1 VTWYNVFVAVTSLV
15 VVSATTAHTPRPCLA
30 AGLPPR
36 KCSEPNVKSTGNFE
50 LRAFGAEADFWDGR
64 ASLEVHLPFEWCLAT
79 ELAPPPAPTMA
90 AATSPTRRASADTY
104 RATLHEV
111 DSANHPFAVQTP
123 AATYNATEA
132 DILNVRVPTKISTT
146 YADWLLTNGILVP
159 KLNTPGQGVD
169 LGYNLQLQRWY

>member
-1 VTWYNVFVAVTSLV
+1 VTWYNVLVAVTSLV
-15 VVSATTAHTPRPCLA
+15 VVYAPTAATTRSCRA
-30 AGLPPR
+30 A
-36 KCSEPNVKSTGNFE
+36 EPFIGSIVNFE

-79 ELAPPPAPTMA
+79 EIAPQRTPTSV
-90 AATSPTRRASADTY
+90 AATASADRASADAY
-104 RATLHEV
+104 RALMNEV
-111 DSANHPFAVQTP
+111 NPADRPLAVQPTTT
-123 AATYNATEA
+123 AFRATEA
-132 DILNVRVPTKISTT
+132 DILNIRVPTKISTT